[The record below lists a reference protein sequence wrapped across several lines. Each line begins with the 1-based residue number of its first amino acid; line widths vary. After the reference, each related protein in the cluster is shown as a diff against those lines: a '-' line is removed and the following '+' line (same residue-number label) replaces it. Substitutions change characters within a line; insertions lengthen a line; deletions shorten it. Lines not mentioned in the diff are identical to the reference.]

1 MNDKMPDIPS
11 KGNILVVD
19 DTPANL
25 RLLSGMLAEQGYK
38 VRSVINGQM
47 ALTATQAA
55 PPDLILLDINMPE
68 MNGYEVCERLK
79 ADEDTRDIPIIF
91 ISALDATEDKVKAF
105 TIGGLDYITKPFQ
118 IEEVLARVETHLA
131 LRNLQKR
138 LQSANRRFEQELA
151 LAGEVQASFLPK
163 RIPDVPGWQLA
174 VTLKPARETS
184 GDFYDINLLPNGE
197 LGILVADVVGKGVGA
212 ALYMALSWTLIRT
225 YAAEYPTQPE
235 LVCETVNR
243 RILGD
248 TQADMFVTAFYGVLN
263 PATGTLI
270 YCNAGQNPPHLFDAQ
285 KGGGPQKLSA
295 TGKPL
300 GMFEDETWEKSV
312 ILLAREDVL
321 VLYTDGVVEAQDVG
335 DSTFGEDRLLRC
347 VQSNLGH
354 PAQVIRDAIIADVY
368 EFTGDARQYDD
379 ITLLVLAREYSD
391 NHGEALRGSV
401 TRGFRQ

>member
-1 MNDKMPDIPS
+1 MNNQAPDLPS

-131 LRNLQKR
+131 LRKLQKR
-138 LQSANRRFEQELA
+138 LQDANRRFEQELA

-163 RIPDVPGWQLA
+163 EIPDMPGWQLA

-184 GDFYDINLLPNGE
+184 GDFYDINPLPNGE
-197 LGILVADVVGKGVGA
+197 LGILVADVVGKGVAA

-225 YAAEYPTQPE
+225 YAAEHPTQPE
-235 LVCETVNR
+235 LVCEAVNR
-243 RILGD
+243 RMLGD

-270 YCNAGQNPPHLFDAQ
+270 YCNAGQNPPYLFDAQ
-285 KGGGPQKLSA
+285 KGDDPQKLGA

-300 GMFEDETWEKSV
+300 GMFEDETWGKSV

-321 VLYTDGVVEAQDVG
+321 VLYTDGVVEAQNAG
-335 DSTFGEDRLLRC
+335 DAVFGENRLLRC
-347 VQSNLGH
+347 VQANLGR
-354 PAQVIRDAIIADVY
+354 PAQAIRDAIIADVY
-368 EFTGDARQYDD
+368 EFAGNAHQYDD
-379 ITLLVLAREYSD
+379 ITLLVLARE
-391 NHGEALRGSV
+391 
-401 TRGFRQ
+401 

>member
-1 MNDKMPDIPS
+1 MNNKTPDTPS

-19 DTPANL
+19 DTLANL
-25 RLLSGMLAEQGYK
+25 RLLSGMLVEQGYK
-38 VRSVINGQM
+38 VRSVINGRM

-105 TIGGLDYITKPFQ
+105 TVGGLDYITKPFQ

-131 LRNLQKR
+131 LRKLQKR
-138 LQSANRRFEQELA
+138 LQNANKRFEQELA
-151 LAGEVQASFLPK
+151 LAGEIQASFLPK
-163 RIPDVPGWQLA
+163 KIPDIPGWQLA

-184 GDFYDINLLPNGE
+184 GDFYDINPLPNGE
-197 LGILVADVVGKGVGA
+197 VGILVADVVGKGVGA

-225 YAAEYPTQPE
+225 YAAEHPTQPE
-235 LVCETVNR
+235 LVCEAVNR

-270 YCNAGQNPPHLFDAQ
+270 YSNAGQNPPYLFQAQ
-285 KGGGPQKLSA
+285 KEDDPQKLSA

-300 GMFEDETWEKSV
+300 GMFEGETWKKSV
-312 ILLAREDVL
+312 ILLAQEDVL
-321 VLYTDGVVEAQDVG
+321 VLYTDGVVEAQNGG
-335 DSTFGEDRLLRC
+335 DTIFGDDRLLGC
-347 VQSNLGH
+347 VRANLGR
-354 PAQVIRDAIIADVY
+354 PAQAIRDAIMADVY
-368 EFTGDARQYDD
+368 EFAGDAHQYDD
-379 ITLLVLAREYSD
+379 ITLLVLTREQASD
-391 NHGEALRGSV
+391 DDEALSESV
-401 TRGFRQ
+401 TRGFR

>member
-1 MNDKMPDIPS
+1 MNNQTPDIPS

-105 TIGGLDYITKPFQ
+105 TVGGLDYITKPFQ
-118 IEEVLARVETHLA
+118 IEEVLARVQTHLA
-131 LRNLQKR
+131 LRKLQMR
-138 LQSANRRFEQELA
+138 LQNANRRFEQELA

-163 RIPDVPGWQLA
+163 EIPNIPGWQLA

-184 GDFYDINLLPNGE
+184 GDFYDINPLPNGE

-225 YAAEYPTQPE
+225 YAAEHPTQPE
-235 LVCETVNR
+235 LVCEAVNR

-248 TQADMFVTAFYGVLN
+248 TRADMFVTAFYGVLN

-270 YCNAGQNPPHLFDAQ
+270 YCNAGQNPPYLFDPQ
-285 KGGGPQKLSA
+285 KGDDPQKLSA

-300 GMFEDETWEKSV
+300 GMFEDETWGKSV
-312 ILLAREDVL
+312 TLLAPENVL
-321 VLYTDGVVEAQDVG
+321 VLYTDGVVEAQNAG
-335 DSTFGEDRLLRC
+335 DAGFGEDRLLRC
-347 VQSNLGH
+347 VQANLGR
-354 PAQVIRDAIIADVY
+354 PAQAIRDAIIADVY
-368 EFTGDARQYDD
+368 EFTGDAHQYDD
-379 ITLLVLAREYSD
+379 MTLLVLARK
-391 NHGEALRGSV
+391 
-401 TRGFRQ
+401 

>member
-379 ITLLVLAREYSD
+379 ITLLVLARE
-391 NHGEALRGSV
+391 
-401 TRGFRQ
+401 